1 MGQTEKSTI
10 TASELEKSDAPLLC
24 LKLARP
30 VDRDLPL
37 HAHSRGQ
44 LFSLRSGLVIVQVQS
59 GTWALPP
66 HCCAWIPPNHRH
78 AVRSSGPVVGWC
90 LFVAGDLCTR
100 LPTEPCVL
108 TRSSLLEALIDRFST
123 WDASQPADAAERRL
137 VKIFQDEVAT
147 AMVQPLHLP
156 LPRDER
162 LRRVLDVMS
171 ADLGNTRTIA
181 DWAAWSGMS
190 KRTLTR
196 SFRKE
201 TGMTF
206 AGWRQQARLFAAL
219 EKLSN
224 KESVTN
230 VALGV
235 GYSSV
240 SAFIDVFRR
249 TFGVTPGAHVMGLP
263 GLRVS
268 ELAERAGMKKRSA
281 S

>member
-1 MGQTEKSTI
+1 MGQMQKGTI
-10 TASELEKSDAPLLC
+10 TAAQMEKSDAPLLC
-24 LKLARP
+24 VKLARP

-37 HAHSRGQ
+37 HAHARGQ
-44 LFSLRSGLVIVQVQS
+44 LFSLRSGLVIVQVAS

-90 LFVAGDLCTR
+90 VFVLGELCAK
-100 LPTEPCVL
+100 LPKEPCVL

-123 WDASQPADAAERRL
+123 WGEQQPVDPAERRL

-147 AMVQPLHLP
+147 ALVQPLHLP

-162 LRRVLDVMS
+162 LRRVLDMLS
-171 ADLGNTRTIA
+171 MDLGNTRTIA

-190 KRTLTR
+190 KRSLTR

-206 AGWRQQARLFAAL
+206 AEWRQQARLFAAL

-224 KESVTN
+224 GESVTN

-240 SAFIDVFRR
+240 SAFIDVFR
-249 TFGVTPGAHVMGLP
+249 TSFGVTPGAHAMSLP
-263 GLRVS
+263 GQRVS
-268 ELAERAGMKKRSA
+268 ELEKRRAP
-281 S
+281 